1 MTCNITSPG
10 LVSYCTLLMVFS
22 SGLLSTSLNG
32 QTTSDCSGAVVL
44 CGDLYQEVNASLNT
58 GDFYEFTGGCNANL
72 EQSSVWYTF
81 TVQADGLLS
90 FVLDPLNPI
99 DDYDW
104 GLFNITAGGCDGI
117 GSQLLSPEMGCNS
130 YGVAAPEPNGATGI
144 STANGGTG
152 NSNGPGNLN
161 GPAFNAD
168 LPVLAG
174 EQYALVVMNWTNSL
188 EGYTIDFGQSTASL
202 YDEVP
207 PQPDSLWVDCTLSE
221 FGLRFDEPVLLSSV
235 QVEDFELIAPDAS
248 VHLFTNATALDESGG
263 MASMFSMNIATPITA
278 SGTYGLF
285 LTDAS
290 GSVEDNCGNVGEGFV
305 SLDLT
310 LLEPLQPDSL
320 WVDCTLFQFGLRID
334 EPVLLSSVQVEDFEL
349 IAPDASA
356 HLFTSVTA
364 LDESG
369 GLASMFSMD
378 IATPITASGT
388 YMLFLTD
395 VSGSVEGNCGNVGE
409 GFVSLD
415 LTLLE
420 PPLSWDPKDLVVCPD
435 ANINMTVNTVV
446 MQPSSTDYSYVWN
459 FDDGTGEVMGNGAGL
474 ESSGDGTYTVEMA
487 TVPPCYEAFGSFV
500 VYTEECALTIPNVIT
515 PANGDAINN
524 AFLVDGLENWPGSSV
539 RIFNRWGNLIYSSQ
553 DFGSTAGW
561 DPKAEEASE
570 GTYWYELRIKRGDEP
585 ISIVQ
590 ESGEIQYPADGNPE
604 LVILGSFALFR

>member
-10 LVSYCTLLMVFS
+10 LVAYCTLLMVFS
-22 SGLLSTSLNG
+22 SGLLSTISYG
-32 QTTSDCSGAVVL
+32 QTTSDCSGGVVL

-235 QVEDFELIAPDAS
+235 QVEDFELMAPDAS
-248 VHLFTNATALDESGG
+248 LHLFTNATALDESGG

-310 LLEPLQPDSL
+310 LLEP
-320 WVDCTLFQFGLRID
+320 
-334 EPVLLSSVQVEDFEL
+334 
-349 IAPDASA
+349 
-356 HLFTSVTA
+356 
-364 LDESG
+364 
-369 GLASMFSMD
+369 
-378 IATPITASGT
+378 
-388 YMLFLTD
+388 
-395 VSGSVEGNCGNVGE
+395 
-409 GFVSLD
+409 
-415 LTLLE
+415 
-420 PPLSWDPKDLVVCPD
+420 PLSWDPEDLVVCPD
-435 ANINMTVNTVV
+435 ENVNMTVNGVV
-446 MQPSSTDYSYVWN
+446 MQPTSTDYSYVWI

-487 TVPPCYEAFGSFV
+487 TVPPCYAASGSFV